1 MKSAKVLIPILV
13 VVLLVCMM
21 ALTFAWFAE
30 TMEEARLENIFRVG
44 QAAQVV
50 LSDDGGAL
58 IGAKYNGQL
67 GFTEDGTPYPDGD
80 PDETY
85 VAEYHI
91 GVTMLGSSDMA
102 LRVVPDGLVIIL
114 DEYASTASAAY
125 LIANVISDFDGY
137 DPSASHIGAAAQDP
151 DGGLE
156 FSDPTDGSEPFL
168 YTDDGTV
175 NGEPLAVRLDPVNA
189 AKYFAVEIAKFDGTE
204 HGALSE
210 TVVFDY
216 ESGEVSTSPDAAVQI
231 TLCIRISYGYAS
243 ADGAGEPFPFA
254 DNAFRASTFEFT
266 VTASAE
272 AV

>member
-1 MKSAKVLIPILV
+1 
-13 VVLLVCMM
+13 
-21 ALTFAWFAE
+21 
-30 TMEEARLENIFRVG
+30 
-44 QAAQVV
+44 
-50 LSDDGGAL
+50 
-58 IGAKYNGQL
+58 
-67 GFTEDGTPYPDGD
+67 
-80 PDETY
+80 
-85 VAEYHI
+85 
-91 GVTMLGSSDMA
+91 MLGSSDMA

-137 DPSASHIGAAAQDP
+137 DASASHIGAAAQDP

-168 YTDDGTV
+168 YTDDGTA
-175 NGEPLAVRLDPVNA
+175 NGKPLAVRLDPVNA

-216 ESGEVSTSPDAAVQI
+216 ESGEVSSSPDAAVQI

-243 ADGAGEPFPFA
+243 ADGTGSRSCLRTTRLERALSNLPLRRVPKRCKSRYVSAIICPKGQGE
-254 DNAFRASTFEFT
+254 RWIG
-266 VTASAE
+266 AE
-272 AV
+272 EQPSLSPRR